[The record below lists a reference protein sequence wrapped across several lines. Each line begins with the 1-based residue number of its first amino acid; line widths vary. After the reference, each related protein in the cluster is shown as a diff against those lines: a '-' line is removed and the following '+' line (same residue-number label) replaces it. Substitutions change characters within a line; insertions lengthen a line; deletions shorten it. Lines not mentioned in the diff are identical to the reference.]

1 MKSVI
6 ADLLVTF
13 DGVVDPVAKSYK
25 DIPENFSINSRY
37 NK

>member
-25 DIPENFSINSRY
+25 DIPENFSINSRD
-37 NK
+37 NN